1 MRYNTILNIIT
12 LWFHC
17 GLITQQQL
25 EELEKMRDE
34 FVPQRT
40 PSTEGADSDD
50 DEDYDTVEALG
61 GKQ

>member
-1 MRYNTILNIIT
+1 MFNIFF
-12 LWFHC
+12 L
-17 GLITQQQL
+17 QQQL

-40 PSTEGADSDD
+40 RSTEGADSDD